1 MSKRSVVSSDK
12 DSVVSPDKDSV
23 VSPDKDSMVS
33 PDKDSMVSPDK
44 DSVVSPDKS
53 SLRSLENTLISEAT
67 PAWLRLK
74 ALTGARIALGR
85 TGVSLPTKDILEFRM
100 AHARARDAVHT
111 ALDIKPLFKALV
123 GKGFAPV
130 TVASQAADRHTFLL
144 RPDLGRRLSVAS
156 AQTLTSLR
164 HDTQRPLPSLAF
176 VVADG
181 LSAQAIQGHALALLE
196 ALLLELPHVQ
206 DSAVVIATQARVALG
221 DEVGEILGAELVV
234 VLIGERPGL
243 SAPDSMSAYLTWHPK
258 VGRTDVERN
267 CISNIRL
274 EGLSYAESAQ
284 KLAWLIRQ
292 AKVLGKSG
300 VELKEESAS

>member
-1 MSKRSVVSSDK
+1 MVVPDK
-12 DSVVSPDKDSV
+12 APELSPDKAV
-23 VSPDKDSMVS
+23 VASIDNAPILSPERAPMPSPD
-33 PDKDSMVSPDK
+33 
-44 DSVVSPDKS
+44 
-53 SLRSLENTLISEAT
+53 NTLISEAT
-67 PAWLRLK
+67 PAWLKLK
-74 ALTGARIALGR
+74 ELTAARIALGR

-111 ALDIKPLFKALV
+111 ALEIEPLLKGLASR
-123 GKGFAPV
+123 GFAPI

-144 RPDLGRRLSVAS
+144 RPDLGRRLSVDS
-156 AQTLTSLR
+156 AQTLTNLSK
-164 HDTQRPLPSLAF
+164 DTKQALPNLAF
-176 VVADG
+176 VIADG
-181 LSAQAIQGHALALLE
+181 LSAQAIQRHALALLE
-196 ALLLELPHVQ
+196 ALRIELPQVQ
-206 DSAVVIATQARVALG
+206 EAAVVLATQARVALG
-221 DEVGEILGAELVV
+221 DEIGEILGAELVV

-243 SAPDSMSAYLTWHPK
+243 SAPDSMSAYLTWQPK

-274 EGLSYAESAQ
+274 EGLNYAEAAQ

>member
-1 MSKRSVVSSDK
+1 MVVPDK
-12 DSVVSPDKDSV
+12 APELSPDKAV
-23 VSPDKDSMVS
+23 VASIDNAPILSPERAPMPSPD
-33 PDKDSMVSPDK
+33 
-44 DSVVSPDKS
+44 
-53 SLRSLENTLISEAT
+53 NTLISEAT
-67 PAWLRLK
+67 PAWLKLK
-74 ALTGARIALGR
+74 ELTGARIALGR

-111 ALDIKPLFKALV
+111 ALEIEPLRMALV
-123 GKGFAPV
+123 AKGFEPIS
-130 TVASQAADRHTFLL
+130 VASQAADRHTFLL
-144 RPDLGRRLSVAS
+144 RPDLGRRLSVDS

-164 HDTQRPLPSLAF
+164 HDTQRLLPSLAF
-176 VVADG
+176 VIADG
-181 LSAQAIQGHALALLE
+181 LSAQAIQRHALALLE
-196 ALLLELPHVQ
+196 ALRIELPQVQ
-206 DSAVVIATQARVALG
+206 EAAVVLATQARVALG
-221 DEVGEILGAELVV
+221 DEIGEILGAELVV

-243 SAPDSMSAYLTWHPK
+243 SAPDSMSAYLTWQPK

-274 EGLSYAESAQ
+274 EGLNYAEAAQ

>member
-1 MSKRSVVSSDK
+1 MVVPDNALILSPERAPMP
-12 DSVVSPDKDSV
+12 SPD
-23 VSPDKDSMVS
+23 
-33 PDKDSMVSPDK
+33 
-44 DSVVSPDKS
+44 
-53 SLRSLENTLISEAT
+53 NTLISEAT
-67 PAWLRLK
+67 PAWLKLK
-74 ALTGARIALGR
+74 ELTGARIALGR

-111 ALDIKPLFKALV
+111 ALEIEPLL
-123 GKGFAPV
+123 KGLASRAFAPI

-144 RPDLGRRLSVAS
+144 RPDLGRRLSVDS
-156 AQTLTSLR
+156 SQTLTNLSN
-164 HDTQRPLPSLAF
+164 DTKQALPNLAF
-176 VVADG
+176 VIADG
-181 LSAQAIQGHALALLE
+181 LSAQAIQRHALALLE
-196 ALLLELPHVQ
+196 ALRIELPQVQ
-206 DSAVVIATQARVALG
+206 EAAVVIATQARVALG
-221 DEVGEILGAELVV
+221 DEIGEILGAELVV

-274 EGLSYAESAQ
+274 EGLSYTEAAQ

-292 AKVLGKSG
+292 AKLLGKSG

>member
-1 MSKRSVVSSDK
+1 MPKRSMVSHEKDSVASSDKALVVSSDQAP
-12 DSVVSPDKDSV
+12 VLSPDKAF
-23 VSPDKDSMVS
+23 
-33 PDKDSMVSPDK
+33 
-44 DSVVSPDKS
+44 
-53 SLRSLENTLISEAT
+53 ISETT
-67 PAWLRLK
+67 PAWLKLK
-74 ALTGARIALGR
+74 ELTGARIALGR

-111 ALDIKPLFKALV
+111 ALEIEPLFKELV

-130 TVASQAADRHTFLL
+130 TVASQAIDRHTFLL

-156 AQTLTSLR
+156 AQTLTTLSQ
-164 HDTQRPLPSLAF
+164 DASGPLPSLAF
-176 VVADG
+176 VIADG
-181 LSAQAIQGHALALLE
+181 LSAQAIQGHALQLLE
-196 ALLLELPHVQ
+196 ALRLELPQVQ
-206 DSAVVIATQARVALG
+206 EAAVVLATQARVALG

-274 EGLSYAESAQ
+274 EGLNYAEAAQ
-284 KLAWLIRQ
+284 KLAWLIKQ

-300 VELKEESAS
+300 VELKEESES

>member
-1 MSKRSVVSSDK
+1 MASPNKASMVVPDK
-12 DSVVSPDKDSV
+12 APELSPDKAV
-23 VSPDKDSMVS
+23 VASIDNAPILSPERAPMPSPD
-33 PDKDSMVSPDK
+33 
-44 DSVVSPDKS
+44 
-53 SLRSLENTLISEAT
+53 NTLISEAT
-67 PAWLRLK
+67 PAWLKLK
-74 ALTGARIALGR
+74 ELTAARIALGR

-111 ALDIKPLFKALV
+111 ALEIEPLLKGLASR
-123 GKGFAPV
+123 GFAPI

-144 RPDLGRRLSVAS
+144 RPDLGRRLSVDS
-156 AQTLTSLR
+156 AQTLTNLSK
-164 HDTQRPLPSLAF
+164 DTKQALPNLAF
-176 VVADG
+176 VIADG
-181 LSAQAIQGHALALLE
+181 LSAQAIQRHALALLE
-196 ALLLELPHVQ
+196 ALRIELPQVQ
-206 DSAVVIATQARVALG
+206 EAAVVLATQARVALG
-221 DEVGEILGAELVV
+221 DEIGEILGAELVV

-243 SAPDSMSAYLTWHPK
+243 SAPDSMSAYLTWQPK

-274 EGLSYAESAQ
+274 EGLNYAEAAQ